1 MLLANPTIMANFRKI
16 LTVLIFS
23 IITSFCYAQDMQEGF
38 VYLEKGEFAKAENFF
53 SGIVKNYPENK
64 TANLCYG
71 RAVGLNGNPEK
82 ATAIFTKLLKQYPG
96 DFELEL
102 NFAESL
108 LWNKRF
114 TEGKEYYSRLSTEH
128 PDSFPAL
135 LGYANTLSNLKEYPE
150 ALDYVNRA
158 LSVSPGNPNALVSR
172 KYIRLGYAAKLVQQR
187 NYKGAIAMLND
198 NLTDFPGDKDTL
210 LNKANIYLMTA
221 DGKNAKDVYKE
232 IATSP
237 QDSITALN
245 GMSLAE
251 HIRKKE
257 KRALALAQQALI
269 KADTLKDEKLIKLS
283 RERYIQALI
292 WNKKYKAAQEE
303 ITKETEKY
311 PNENR
316 VLALSATLGMYKS
329 NFKQSIADYQ
339 NILVNDSL
347 SFDGNLGVANAYFAN
362 GDPYKSYDAVS
373 KTLKIFENQKDAMG
387 FLVKLS
393 QAYTPSVE
401 ERIAHSADNGN
412 NRANLSATTLLFPVS
427 FKWAFTGF
435 YQYRKT
441 ENTITNR
448 SAETSDFKI
457 GVQYQFAP
465 KISANVAVGST
476 SANAYVNN
484 YKQSLIDVFIK
495 AKPYKLQDLEAGY
508 KRDVQ
513 NFNADLVNSEITADN
528 FYINYNMGTNVK
540 LGWFTQ
546 YFYTSQSDYN
556 KRNLLFTSLYYSFV
570 NDPVV
575 KAGINYQYITF
586 KEQKPETYFSP
597 GRFNM
602 CEIFADF
609 LKDEQV
615 AQAKNIY
622 YALNAAA
629 GLQWIENQP
638 KQGTYRVQAKFGYK
652 FSDRLVANLYGLHS
666 NIASATAAGFTYTE
680 FGLRFKWFVT
690 SRPIFLTRVN

>member
-1 MLLANPTIMANFRKI
+1 MKFQKLF
-16 LTVLIFS
+16 TVLIFS
-23 IITSFCYAQDMQEGF
+23 IITSFCYGQDMQEGF
-38 VYLEKGEFAKAENFF
+38 GYLEKGEFAKAETFF
-53 SGIVKNYPENK
+53 SGIIKDYPDNK

-82 ATAIFTKLLKQYPG
+82 ATDIFTKMLQQYPG

-102 NFAESL
+102 NYAESL

-114 TEGKEYYSRLSTEH
+114 AEGKEYYSRLAAEH
-128 PDSFPAL
+128 PESFPAL

-158 LSVSPGNPNALVSR
+158 LAVSPGNANALVSR
-172 KYIRLGYAAKLVQQR
+172 KYIRLGYQAKLVQQR
-187 NYKGAIAMLND
+187 DYSGALAMLND
-198 NLTDFPGDKDTL
+198 NLIDFPGDKDTL
-210 LNKANIYLMTA
+210 LNKANIYLMIR
-221 DGKNAKDVYKE
+221 DGENAKQTYRE
-232 IATSP
+232 IATTP
-237 QDSITALN
+237 QDTIVALN
-245 GMSLAE
+245 GISLAE
-251 HIRKKE
+251 HINKKE
-257 KRALALAQQALI
+257 KKALVWAQEAVK
-269 KADTLKDEKLIKLS
+269 KADTLHDEKLLKLS

-292 WNKKYKAAQEE
+292 WNKKYKLAEEE
-303 ITKETEKY
+303 IAKEAEKY

-329 NFKQSIADYQ
+329 NFKHSITDYES
-339 NILVNDSL
+339 ILVNDSL
-347 SFDGNLGVANAYFAN
+347 SFDGNLGVANAYFADGN
-362 GDPYKSYDAVS
+362 PYKAYDAVN
-373 KTLKIFENQKDAMG
+373 KTLSVFENQKDAAG

-393 QAYTPSVE
+393 QAYAPYIE
-401 ERIAHSADNGN
+401 ERVAHSFDNGN
-412 NRANLSATTLLFPVS
+412 NRANLSATTLHFPVS

-441 ENTITNR
+441 ENTVTNL
-448 SAETSDFKI
+448 SAETNDFRI

-465 KISANVAVGST
+465 KVSANVSVGST
-476 SANAYVNN
+476 SANAYGNN
-484 YKQSLIDVFIK
+484 YSQALIDVFIK

-528 FYINYNMGTNVK
+528 LYINYNMGTNIN

-546 YFYTSQSDYN
+546 YFYTSQSDNN
-556 KRNLLFTSLYYSFV
+556 KRNLLFTSLYYSFM

-586 KEQKPETYFSP
+586 KEQHPETYFSP

-602 CEIFADF
+602 CEVFADF

-615 AQAKNIY
+615 TEAKHIY

-629 GLQWIENQP
+629 GFQWIESDGR
-638 KQGTYRVQAKFGYK
+638 QGTYRLQAKFGYK

-680 FGLRFKWFVT
+680 FGLRFKWFIT
-690 SRPIFLTRVN
+690 SRPIFLKATN